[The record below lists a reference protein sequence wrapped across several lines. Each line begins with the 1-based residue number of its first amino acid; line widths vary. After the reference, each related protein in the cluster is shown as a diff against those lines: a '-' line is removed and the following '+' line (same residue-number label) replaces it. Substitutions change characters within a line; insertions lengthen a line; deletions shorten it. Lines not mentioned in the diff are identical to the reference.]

1 MFTVAIVGRPN
12 VGKSTLFNRLTGTPF
27 ALVDDTPGVTRDRRE
42 AQGYIGPMRFRL
54 FDTAGLEN
62 AKEGSLAQRMSNQ
75 SERAVLDA
83 DVALFVIDGRAGVT
97 PEDKHFASRI
107 RKTGKPVVLLV
118 NKCEGGKGQDTVQ
131 EAYRLGFG
139 DPVPFS
145 SAHGEGMGE
154 LFEALLPHAGE
165 LPEDEEPR
173 KRRKKKKDEVVVAEK
188 IGDDL
193 DEDSLAEEDKGSP
206 PALHIAIVGRPNAG
220 KSTLFNRLLGYERTL
235 TGPEA
240 GITRDSIAVDL
251 EYDGKPL
258 KLVDTAGMRKRGNV
272 NNKIEKMA
280 VEDSNRSIQYAQVA
294 ILVLDAEFAL
304 EKQDLIITDHI
315 ESEGRAIVVALNKWD
330 KVVDK
335 QQYLKDA
342 YERLED
348 VMPQVQGVSIVP
360 ISAERGTHIDKL
372 MQAVFEAFE
381 VWNRRIPTRRLNEWL
396 DEATQRHAPPIMN
409 GRRMKL
415 RYMTQI
421 KTRPP
426 TFALFASKAE
436 KMPDSYKRYLINSM
450 REVFKLPGVPIRIV
464 LKKNKNPYV

>member
-42 AQGYIGPMRFRL
+42 SEGYIGPMRFKL

-62 AKEGSLAQRMSNQ
+62 AKEGTLAQRMSNQ

-83 DVALFVIDGRAGVT
+83 DVVLFVIDGRAGVT
-97 PEDKHFASRI
+97 PEDKHFAART
-107 RKTGKPVVLLV
+107 RKTGKPVVMLV

-145 SAHGEGMGE
+145 AAHGEGLGN
-154 LFEALLPHAGE
+154 LYEALLPFAGE
-165 LPEDEEPR
+165 IPDEEPK
-173 KRRKKKKDEVVVAEK
+173 KRRKKKKAEEVDV
-188 IGDDL
+188 DL
-193 DEDSLAEEDKGSP
+193 DEDALQAEEEAKVSP
-206 PALHIAIVGRPNAG
+206 LHIAIVGRPNAG

-251 EYDGKPL
+251 EYGGKAL

-294 ILVLDAEFAL
+294 VLVLDAEFAL
-304 EKQDLIITDHI
+304 EKQDLTIADHI
-315 ESEGRAIVVALNKWD
+315 EKEGRALVVALNKWD

-348 VMPQVQGVSIVP
+348 VMPQVKGVSIIP

-372 MQAVFEAFE
+372 MQAVFDAYEI
-381 VWNRRIPTRRLNEWL
+381 WNKRIPTRRLNEWL
-396 DEATQRHAPPIMN
+396 DEATQRHSPPIMN

-415 RYMTQI
+415 RYITQI

-426 TFALFASKAE
+426 TFSLFASKAE
-436 KMPDSYKRYLINSM
+436 KMPDSYKRYLVNSL
-450 REVFKLPGVPIRIV
+450 REVFGMPGVPIRIV
-464 LKKNKNPYV
+464 LKKNKNPYVNDG

>member
-42 AQGYIGPMRFRL
+42 SEGYIGPMRFKL

-83 DVALFVIDGRAGVT
+83 DVVLFVIDGRAGVT
-97 PEDKHFASRI
+97 PEDKHFASRT

-118 NKCEGGKGQDTVQ
+118 NKCEGGKAQDTVQ

-145 SAHGEGMGE
+145 AAHGEGLGE
-154 LFEALLPHAGE
+154 LYEALVPYAGE
-165 LPEDEEPR
+165 IPDEEPK
-173 KRRKKKKDEVVVAEK
+173 KRRKKKKVEEVDV
-188 IGDDL
+188 DL
-193 DEDSLAEEDKGSP
+193 DEDALKAEEAAKVSP
-206 PALHIAIVGRPNAG
+206 LHIAIVGRPNAG

-294 ILVLDAEFAL
+294 VLVLDAEFAL
-304 EKQDLIITDHI
+304 EKQDLTIADHI
-315 ESEGRAIVVALNKWD
+315 ETEGRAIVVALNKWD

-372 MQAVFEAFE
+372 MQAVFEAYE
-381 VWNRRIPTRRLNEWL
+381 IWNKRIPTRRLNEWL
-396 DEATQRHAPPIMN
+396 DEATQRHSPPIMN

-450 REVFKLPGVPIRIV
+450 RQVFKMPGIPIRIV
-464 LKKNKNPYV
+464 LKKNKNPYVND